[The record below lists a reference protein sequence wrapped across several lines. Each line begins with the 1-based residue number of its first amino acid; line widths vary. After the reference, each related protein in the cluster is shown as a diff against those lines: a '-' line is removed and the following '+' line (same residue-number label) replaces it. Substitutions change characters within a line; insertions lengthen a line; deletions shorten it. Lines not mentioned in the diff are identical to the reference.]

1 MYMSY
6 VIHKN
11 NFLPVA
17 MLRICNVFLLYS
29 YCICPYLQ
37 CSPSVFVRSRCDGH
51 CQVVVFGS
59 GWAGGE
65 SLPERAHVHNL
76 NRIQLTMM
84 MMVTMVMAIMMV
96 MMVIMMF
103 IMV

>member
-1 MYMSY
+1 MSH

-17 MLRICNVFLLYS
+17 LLCICSVFLLYS
-29 YCICPYLQ
+29 YCICTYLQ
-37 CSPSVFVRSRCDGH
+37 CIPTVFVRSRCDGH

-59 GWAGGE
+59 GWAGGG
-65 SLPERAHVHNL
+65 SLTERAHVHNL
-76 NRIQLTMM
+76 NQIQLTMM
-84 MMVTMVMAIMMV
+84 MMV

>member
-1 MYMSY
+1 MSH

-17 MLRICNVFLLYS
+17 LLCICSVFLLYS
-29 YCICPYLQ
+29 YCICPYLK
-37 CSPSVFVRSRCDGH
+37 CIPRVFVWSRCDGH

-59 GWAGGE
+59 GQAGGG
-65 SLPERAHVHNL
+65 SLPQRAHVHNL
-76 NRIQLTMM
+76 NQIQLTMM
-84 MMVTMVMAIMMV
+84 MTIMMV

-103 IMV
+103 KMV